1 MAVNENDKKGS
12 VRRSVGMQATV
23 YGEVEDIE
31 SWEKLDFAWYALASE
46 PYLMGTTYEF
56 RKITLVMI

>member
-31 SWEKLDFAWYALASE
+31 SWEKLDFA
-46 PYLMGTTYEF
+46 
-56 RKITLVMI
+56 